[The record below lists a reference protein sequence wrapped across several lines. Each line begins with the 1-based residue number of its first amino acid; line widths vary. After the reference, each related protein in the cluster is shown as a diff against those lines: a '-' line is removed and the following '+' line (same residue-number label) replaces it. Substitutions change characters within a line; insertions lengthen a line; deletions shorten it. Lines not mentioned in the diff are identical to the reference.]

1 MTDHAMPLHH
11 SEQAL
16 HVVIVG
22 HIDHGKSTLIGRLLH
37 DTDSLPIGKLEEI
50 QAAAERQGVRW
61 EYAHILDHFAEER
74 EKGITIDSAQMQFHH
89 GGRRYVIIDAPGHR
103 EFLKNMV
110 TGSSQA
116 EAALV
121 LVDITQG
128 IKEQTW
134 RHCYI
139 LGLLGIRSI
148 AAVVNKM
155 DLVGYSQHA
164 FAEMKTE
171 VERVLRACGVSA
183 VEVIPIAARL
193 GDNLVTRSEEMSWYQ
208 GPTVVETL
216 GGFQRVKRMSDALRL
231 PIQDSYDID
240 GRRIAVGRVE
250 SGVLRAGRPLWVM
263 PEGLRLSET
272 WGIRK
277 FLEPDVTEAPEGDC
291 VGIEAPEQAL
301 RRGQVL
307 VDQGPVV
314 CRDRLR
320 ASVLWLSDRPGR
332 LGDRATWKGTTQEVT
347 ARIARIAK
355 RFDPAE
361 LALVEADAG
370 EILASEVAEVELEL
384 DGPVVAD
391 SFGDIA
397 AMGRF
402 TLEHQGEPIAGGI
415 VLASA

>member
-1 MTDHAMPLHH
+1 
-11 SEQAL
+11 
-16 HVVIVG
+16 
-22 HIDHGKSTLIGRLLH
+22 
-37 DTDSLPIGKLEEI
+37 
-50 QAAAERQGVRW
+50 
-61 EYAHILDHFAEER
+61 
-74 EKGITIDSAQMQFHH
+74 
-89 GGRRYVIIDAPGHR
+89 
-103 EFLKNMV
+103 
-110 TGSSQA
+110 
-116 EAALV
+116 
-121 LVDITQG
+121 
-128 IKEQTW
+128 
-134 RHCYI
+134 
-139 LGLLGIRSI
+139 
-148 AAVVNKM
+148 
-155 DLVGYSQHA
+155 
-164 FAEMKTE
+164 
-171 VERVLRACGVSA
+171 
-183 VEVIPIAARL
+183 
-193 GDNLVTRSEEMSWYQ
+193 
-208 GPTVVETL
+208 
-216 GGFQRVKRMSDALRL
+216 MSDALRL